1 MKGLSLQWRIT
12 IMTAL
17 LTCAACVLTNCLV
30 GYTGMRY
37 MDAIGSDITA
47 LSTADVDTPQ
57 AFDPTNVA
65 LDDEVTVVVN
75 NAQESFG
82 AAAWCITAGV
92 TLLGGVLTYFVSG
105 RALKPLRAFAA
116 QVERVQPDN
125 LSEIKLSED
134 VPIELQRCSAS
145 FNDMIARL
153 GEGFSSQQ
161 QFTGNAAHELR
172 TPLALMQAQIELF
185 ISEHPNLQ
193 PETAELLGLLQEQ
206 TERMSRMTKVLLEM
220 SELRSVPCKDDI
232 ELGPLSEEV
241 LTDLAPLAEHKDIV
255 LNCSGGARI
264 IGSDTLLYRLVSN
277 LVENAIRYSRPG
289 STVSVSICDNDS
301 HVFLRVEDQGPG
313 IPKQYRESIFQPFF
327 RLDKSRS
334 RAYGGAGLGLAL
346 VWEIAALHG
355 GTVEIEASSENGT
368 VMLVTLPKRTR
379 TRTSPIGTQ
388 GEGRLS

>member
-1 MKGLSLQWRIT
+1 MKRLSLQWRIT

-17 LTCAACVLTNCLV
+17 LTCMACALTNCLV
-30 GYTGMRY
+30 GYTGMHY
-37 MDAIGSDITA
+37 MDAIGSGISA
-47 LSTADVDTPQ
+47 LSTADEDTPQ

-65 LDDEVTVVVN
+65 PDDEVTVVVN

-82 AAAWCITAGV
+82 ATAWCITAGV
-92 TLLGGVLTYFVSG
+92 TLLGGVLAYFVSG

-125 LSEIKLSED
+125 LREIKLNED
-134 VPIELQRCSAS
+134 VPAELQRCSAS

-153 GEGFSSQQ
+153 GEGFSAQQ

-185 ISEHPNLQ
+185 ASEHPTSQ
-193 PETAELLGLLQEQ
+193 PDTTELLGLLQEQ

-220 SELRSVPCKDDI
+220 SELRSVPCEDDV

-255 LNCSGGARI
+255 LNCSGGALI
-264 IGSDTLLYRLVSN
+264 VGSDTLLYRLVFN

-289 STVSVSICDNDS
+289 STVNVSICDNDS

-355 GTVEIEASSENGT
+355 GTVEVEASSKNGT
-368 VMLVTLPKRTR
+368 TMLATLPKRTAEP
-379 TRTSPIGTQ
+379 TEQ
-388 GEGRLS
+388 

>member
-1 MKGLSLQWRIT
+1 MKGLSLRWRIT

-30 GYTGMRY
+30 GCAGMRY
-37 MDAIGSDITA
+37 MDAIGSGISA
-47 LSTADVDTPQ
+47 LSADGADAPQ
-57 AFDPTNVA
+57 AFDPAKGA
-65 LDDEVTVVVN
+65 LDDEVTIVVSD
-75 NAQESFG
+75 AQESFG
-82 AAAWCITAGV
+82 MAAWCITAGV
-92 TLLGGVLTYFVSG
+92 TLLGGVLAYFVSG
-105 RALKPLRAFAA
+105 RALKPLRDFAA

-125 LSEIKLSED
+125 LSEIRLSED
-134 VPIELQRCSAS
+134 APAELQRCSAS

-153 GEGFSSQQ
+153 GEGFSAQR

-185 ISEHPNLQ
+185 VSEHSGLQ

-206 TERMSRMTKVLLEM
+206 TERMSRMTRVLLEM
-220 SELRSVPCKDDI
+220 SELRSVPCGDAV

-241 LTDLAPLAEHKDIV
+241 LTDLAPLAENKGIA
-255 LNCSGGARI
+255 LNCAGDALA
-264 IGSDTLLYRLVSN
+264 IGSDTLLYRLVFN

-289 STVSVSICDNDS
+289 STVNVSIRDDGS
-301 HVFLRVEDQGPG
+301 RVFLRVEDQGPG

-355 GTVEIEASSENGT
+355 GTAEVEASSENGT
-368 VMLVTLPKRTR
+368 VMLATLSK
-379 TRTSPIGTQ
+379 GTAA
-388 GEGRLS
+388 

>member
-1 MKGLSLQWRIT
+1 MKRLSLQWRIT

-17 LTCAACVLTNCLV
+17 LTCAACMLTNCLV

-37 MDAIGSDITA
+37 MDAIGSGISA
-47 LSTADVDTPQ
+47 LSTADEDTPQ

-82 AAAWCITAGV
+82 ATAWCITAGV
-92 TLLGGVLTYFVSG
+92 TLLGGVLAYFVSG

-125 LSEIKLSED
+125 LSEINLSED
-134 VPIELQRCSAS
+134 VPTELQRCSAS
-145 FNDMIARL
+145 FNDMIGRL
-153 GEGFSSQQ
+153 DEGFSAQR

-185 ISEHPNLQ
+185 ASEHPTSQ
-193 PETAELLGLLQEQ
+193 PQTAELLGLLQEQ

-220 SELRSVPCKDDI
+220 SELHSVPCEDDI
-232 ELGPLSEEV
+232 ELGPLAEEV

-255 LNCSGGARI
+255 LNCSGGALI
-264 IGSDTLLYRLVSN
+264 IGSDTLLYRLVFN

-289 STVSVSICDNDS
+289 STVNVSICDNDS

-313 IPKQYRESIFQPFF
+313 IPTQYRESIFQPFF

-355 GTVEIEASSENGT
+355 GTVEVEASSENGAT
-368 VMLVTLPKRTR
+368 MLTTLPKRTAA
-379 TRTSPIGTQ
+379 
-388 GEGRLS
+388 

>member
-1 MKGLSLQWRIT
+1 MKRLSLQWRIT

-17 LTCAACVLTNCLV
+17 LTCMACALTNCLV
-30 GYTGMRY
+30 GYTGMHY
-37 MDAIGSDITA
+37 MDAIGSGISA
-47 LSTADVDTPQ
+47 LSAADEDTPQ

-65 LDDEVTVVVN
+65 PDDEVTVVVN

-82 AAAWCITAGV
+82 ATAWCITAGV
-92 TLLGGVLTYFVSG
+92 TLLGGVLAYFVSG

-125 LSEIKLSED
+125 LREIKLNED
-134 VPIELQRCSAS
+134 VPAELQRCSAS

-153 GEGFSSQQ
+153 GEGFSAQQ

-185 ISEHPNLQ
+185 VSEHPTSQ
-193 PETAELLGLLQEQ
+193 PQTVELLGLLQEQ

-220 SELRSVPCKDDI
+220 SELRSVPCEDAV

-241 LTDLAPLAEHKDIV
+241 LTDLVPLAEHKDIV
-255 LNCSGGARI
+255 LNCSGGALI
-264 IGSDTLLYRLVSN
+264 IGSDTLLYRLVFN

-289 STVSVSICDNDS
+289 STVNVSICDNNS

-355 GTVEIEASSENGT
+355 GTVEVEASSKNGT
-368 VMLVTLPKRTR
+368 TVLATLPKRTAA
-379 TRTSPIGTQ
+379 
-388 GEGRLS
+388 

>member
-1 MKGLSLQWRIT
+1 MKRLSLQWRIT

-17 LTCAACVLTNCLV
+17 LTCIACVLTNCLV

-37 MDAIGSDITA
+37 MDTIGSGISALNTA
-47 LSTADVDTPQ
+47 SEDTPQ
-57 AFDPTNVA
+57 AFDPTKRT
-65 LDDEVTVVVN
+65 LDDEVTIVVN
-75 NAQESFG
+75 DAQESFG
-82 AAAWCITAGV
+82 ATAWCITAGI
-92 TLLGGVLTYFVSG
+92 TLLGGVLAYFVSG

-116 QVERVQPDN
+116 QVERVQPGN
-125 LSEIKLSED
+125 LSEIRISED
-134 VPIELQRCSAS
+134 VPAELQQCSAS
-145 FNDMIARL
+145 FNDMIVRL
-153 GEGFSSQQ
+153 GEGFSAQQ

-220 SELRSVPCKDDI
+220 SELRSVPCGDDV

-255 LNCSGGARI
+255 LNCSGNALLV
-264 IGSDTLLYRLVSN
+264 GSDTLLYRLVFN
-277 LVENAIRYSRPG
+277 LVENAIRYSRSG
-289 STVSVSICDNDS
+289 STVNISICDTDS
-301 HVFLRVEDQGPG
+301 HVFLRVEDQGSG

-355 GTVEIEASSENGT
+355 GTAEVETSSENGT
-368 VMLVTLPKRTR
+368 VMLVTLPK
-379 TRTSPIGTQ
+379 GTAV
-388 GEGRLS
+388 

>member
-1 MKGLSLQWRIT
+1 MKRLSLQWRIT

-17 LTCAACVLTNCLV
+17 LTCAACMLTNCLV

-37 MDAIGSDITA
+37 MDAIGSGISA
-47 LSTADVDTPQ
+47 LSTADEDTPR

-82 AAAWCITAGV
+82 ATAWCITAGV
-92 TLLGGVLTYFVSG
+92 TLLGGVLAYFVSG

-125 LSEIKLSED
+125 LSEINLSED
-134 VPIELQRCSAS
+134 VPTELQRCSAS
-145 FNDMIARL
+145 FNDMIGRL
-153 GEGFSSQQ
+153 DEGFSAQR

-185 ISEHPNLQ
+185 ISEHSGLR

-220 SELRSVPCKDDI
+220 SELRSVPCEDDV

-241 LTDLAPLAEHKDIV
+241 LTDLAPLAENKDV
-255 LNCSGGARI
+255 TLDCAGDALT
-264 IGSDTLLYRLVSN
+264 IGSDTLLYRLVFN
-277 LVENAIRYSRPG
+277 LVENAIRYSRSG
-289 STVSVSICDNDS
+289 STVSVSISGSDS
-301 HVFLRVEDQGPG
+301 HVLLRVKDEGPG

-355 GTVEIEASSENGT
+355 GTVEVEASSENGAT
-368 VMLVTLPKRTR
+368 MLTTLPKRTAA
-379 TRTSPIGTQ
+379 
-388 GEGRLS
+388 

>member
-1 MKGLSLQWRIT
+1 MKRLSLQWRIT

-17 LTCAACVLTNCLV
+17 LTCAACMLTNCLV

-37 MDAIGSDITA
+37 MDAIGSGISA
-47 LSTADVDTPQ
+47 LSTADEDTPQ

-82 AAAWCITAGV
+82 ATAWCITAGV
-92 TLLGGVLTYFVSG
+92 TLLGGVLAYFVSG

-125 LSEIKLSED
+125 LSEINLSED
-134 VPIELQRCSAS
+134 VPTELQRFSAS
-145 FNDMIARL
+145 FNDMIGRL
-153 GEGFSSQQ
+153 DEGFSAQR

-185 ISEHPNLQ
+185 ASEHPTSQ
-193 PETAELLGLLQEQ
+193 PQTAELLGLLQEQ

-220 SELRSVPCKDDI
+220 SELHSVPCEDDI

-255 LNCSGGARI
+255 LNCSGGALI
-264 IGSDTLLYRLVSN
+264 IGSDTLLYRLVFN

-289 STVSVSICDNDS
+289 STVNVSICDNDS

-355 GTVEIEASSENGT
+355 GTVEVEASSENGAT
-368 VMLVTLPKRTR
+368 MLTTLPKRTAA
-379 TRTSPIGTQ
+379 
-388 GEGRLS
+388 

>member
-17 LTCAACVLTNCLV
+17 LTCAACVLTNCLI

-37 MDAIGSDITA
+37 MDAIGSDISA
-47 LSTADVDTPQ
+47 LSAAGVDAPQ
-57 AFDPTNVA
+57 AFDPTKGS
-65 LDDEVTVVVN
+65 LDDEVTIVVN
-75 NAQESFG
+75 DAQESFG
-82 AAAWCITAGV
+82 TTAWYITAGV
-92 TLLGGVLTYFVSG
+92 TLLGGALAYFVSG

-125 LSEIKLSED
+125 LSEIRLSED

-153 GEGFSSQQ
+153 GEGFSAQR

-172 TPLALMQAQIELF
+172 TPLALMQAQIELL
-185 ISEHPNLQ
+185 ISEHSGLQ

-206 TERMSRMTKVLLEM
+206 TERMSRMAKVLLEM
-220 SELRSVPCKDDI
+220 SELRSVPCEDDV

-241 LTDLAPLAEHKDIV
+241 LTDLAPLAENKGIA
-255 LNCSGGARI
+255 LNCAGDALV
-264 IGSDTLLYRLVSN
+264 IGSDTLLYRLVFN
-277 LVENAIRYSRPG
+277 LTENAIRYSRPG
-289 STVSVSICDNDS
+289 STVNVSISDSDSDS
-301 HVFLRVEDQGPG
+301 HVLLRVKDEGPG

-346 VWEIAALHG
+346 AWEIAALHG
-355 GTVEIEASSENGT
+355 GAVEVEASSENGT
-368 VMLVTLPKRTR
+368 TMLASLPKRSAALTE
-379 TRTSPIGTQ
+379 Q
-388 GEGRLS
+388 

>member
-1 MKGLSLQWRIT
+1 MKRLSLQWRIT

-17 LTCAACVLTNCLV
+17 LTCAACMLTNCLV

-37 MDAIGSDITA
+37 MDAIGSGISA
-47 LSTADVDTPQ
+47 LSTADEDTPQ

-82 AAAWCITAGV
+82 ATAWCITAGV
-92 TLLGGVLTYFVSG
+92 TLLGGVLAYFVSG

-125 LSEIKLSED
+125 LSEINLSED
-134 VPIELQRCSAS
+134 VPTELQRCSAS
-145 FNDMIARL
+145 FNDMIGRL
-153 GEGFSSQQ
+153 DEGFSAQR

-172 TPLALMQAQIELF
+172 TPLALMPAQIELF
-185 ISEHPNLQ
+185 ASEHPTSQ
-193 PETAELLGLLQEQ
+193 PQTAELLGLLQEQ
-206 TERMSRMTKVLLEM
+206 TERMSRMTTVLLEM
-220 SELRSVPCKDDI
+220 SELHSVPCEDDI

-255 LNCSGGARI
+255 LNCSGGALI
-264 IGSDTLLYRLVSN
+264 IGSDTLLYRLVFN

-289 STVSVSICDNDS
+289 STVNVSICDNDS

-334 RAYGGAGLGLAL
+334 RAYGGAGLGLAR

-355 GTVEIEASSENGT
+355 GTVEVEASSENGAT
-368 VMLVTLPKRTR
+368 MLTTLPKRTAA
-379 TRTSPIGTQ
+379 
-388 GEGRLS
+388 

>member
-1 MKGLSLQWRIT
+1 MKQLSLQWRIT

-17 LTCAACVLTNCLV
+17 LTCMACALTNCLV
-30 GYTGMRY
+30 GYTGMHY
-37 MDAIGSDITA
+37 MDAIGSGVSA
-47 LSTADVDTPQ
+47 LSTADEDTPQ

-65 LDDEVTVVVN
+65 LDDEVAVVVN

-82 AAAWCITAGV
+82 TTAWCITAGV
-92 TLLGGVLTYFVSG
+92 TLLGGVLAYFVSG
-105 RALKPLRAFAA
+105 HALKPLRAFAA
-116 QVERVQPDN
+116 QVERVQPNN
-125 LSEIKLSED
+125 LREIKLNED
-134 VPIELQRCSAS
+134 APAELQRCSAS

-153 GEGFSSQQ
+153 GEGFSAQQ

-185 ISEHPNLQ
+185 ASEHPASQ
-193 PETAELLGLLQEQ
+193 PDTAELLGLLQEQ
-206 TERMSRMTKVLLEM
+206 TERMSRVTKVLLEM
-220 SELRSVPCKDDI
+220 SELRSVPCEDAV

-241 LTDLAPLAEHKDIV
+241 LTDLAPLAEHKDIA
-255 LNCSGGARI
+255 LNCSGDALI
-264 IGSDTLLYRLVSN
+264 IGSDTLLYRLVFN

-289 STVSVSICDNDS
+289 STVNVSISDNDS

-346 VWEIAALHG
+346 VWEIATLHG
-355 GTVEIEASSENGT
+355 GTAEVESSSENGT
-368 VMLVTLPKRTR
+368 VMLVALPKRTTAQSDR
-379 TRTSPIGTQ
+379 
-388 GEGRLS
+388 

>member
-1 MKGLSLQWRIT
+1 
-12 IMTAL
+12 MTAL

-37 MDAIGSDITA
+37 MDAIGSNISAFNATGED
-47 LSTADVDTPQ
+47 SPQ
-57 AFDPTNVA
+57 AFDPTKA
-65 LDDEVTVVVN
+65 TPDDKVTIVVN
-75 NAQESFG
+75 DAQESFG
-82 AAAWCITAGV
+82 TTTWYITAGV
-92 TLLGGVLTYFVSG
+92 TLLGGVLAYFVSG

-125 LSEIKLSED
+125 LSEIRLSED
-134 VPIELQRCSAS
+134 VPTELQRCSAS

-153 GEGFSSQQ
+153 GEGFSAQR

-185 ISEHPNLQ
+185 ISEHSGLR

-220 SELRSVPCKDDI
+220 SELRSVPCDDDV

-241 LTDLAPLAEHKDIV
+241 LTDLAPLAENKDV
-255 LNCSGGARI
+255 TLDCAGDALA
-264 IGSDTLLYRLVSN
+264 IGSDTLLYRLVFN

-289 STVSVSICDNDS
+289 STVNVSISDSDN
-301 HVFLRVEDQGPG
+301 HVLLRVKDEGPG

-355 GTVEIEASSENGT
+355 GTVEVEASSENGT
-368 VMLVTLPKRTR
+368 TMLVSLPKRSAALTE
-379 TRTSPIGTQ
+379 Q
-388 GEGRLS
+388 

>member
-1 MKGLSLQWRIT
+1 MKRLSLQWRIT

-17 LTCAACVLTNCLV
+17 LTCMACALTNCLV
-30 GYTGMRY
+30 GYTGMHY
-37 MDAIGSDITA
+37 MDAIGSGISA
-47 LSTADVDTPQ
+47 LSAADEDTPQ

-65 LDDEVTVVVN
+65 PDDEVTVVVN

-82 AAAWCITAGV
+82 ATAWCITAGV
-92 TLLGGVLTYFVSG
+92 TLLGGVLAYFVSG

-125 LSEIKLSED
+125 LREIKLNED
-134 VPIELQRCSAS
+134 IPAELQRCSAS

-153 GEGFSSQQ
+153 GEGFSAQQ

-185 ISEHPNLQ
+185 VSEHPTSQ
-193 PETAELLGLLQEQ
+193 PQTAELLGLLQEQ

-220 SELRSVPCKDDI
+220 SELRSVPCEDDV

-255 LNCSGGARI
+255 LNCSGGALI
-264 IGSDTLLYRLVSN
+264 IGSDTLLYRLVFN

-289 STVSVSICDNDS
+289 STVNVSICDNDS
-301 HVFLRVEDQGPG
+301 HVLLRVEDQGPG

-355 GTVEIEASSENGT
+355 GTVEVEASSKNGT
-368 VMLVTLPKRTR
+368 TMLTTLPKRTE
-379 TRTSPIGTQ
+379 T
-388 GEGRLS
+388 

>member
-1 MKGLSLQWRIT
+1 MKQLSLQWRIT

-17 LTCAACVLTNCLV
+17 LTCMACALTNCLV
-30 GYTGMRY
+30 GYTGMHY
-37 MDAIGSDITA
+37 MDAIGSGISA
-47 LSTADVDTPQ
+47 LSTADEDAPR

-82 AAAWCITAGV
+82 ATAWCITAGV
-92 TLLGGVLTYFVSG
+92 TLLGGVLAYFMSG

-116 QVERVQPDN
+116 QVERVQPNN
-125 LSEIKLSED
+125 LREIKLNED
-134 VPIELQRCSAS
+134 VPAELQRCSAS

-153 GEGFSSQQ
+153 GEGFSAQQ

-185 ISEHPNLQ
+185 ASEHPASQ
-193 PETAELLGLLQEQ
+193 PDTAELLGLLQEQ
-206 TERMSRMTKVLLEM
+206 TERMSRMIKVLLEM
-220 SELRSVPCKDDI
+220 SKLHSVPCEDAV

-241 LTDLAPLAEHKDIV
+241 LADLAPLAEHNDIA
-255 LNCSGGARI
+255 LNCSGCALI
-264 IGSDTLLYRLVSN
+264 IGSDTLLYRLVFN

-289 STVSVSICDNDS
+289 STVNVSIRDNDS
-301 HVFLRVEDQGPG
+301 HVFLRVEDHGPG

-355 GTVEIEASSENGT
+355 GTAEVEASSENGT
-368 VMLVTLPKRTR
+368 TMLVSFPKRT
-379 TRTSPIGTQ
+379 PA
-388 GEGRLS
+388 

>member
-37 MDAIGSDITA
+37 MDAIGSDISAFNATGEDS
-47 LSTADVDTPQ
+47 LQ
-57 AFDPTNVA
+57 AFDPTKAA
-65 LDDEVTVVVN
+65 LDDKVMIVVN
-75 NAQESFG
+75 DAQESFG
-82 AAAWCITAGV
+82 TTIWCITAGV
-92 TLLGGVLTYFVSG
+92 TLLGGALAYFVSG

-125 LSEIKLSED
+125 LSEIRLSED
-134 VPIELQRCSAS
+134 VPTELQRCSAS
-145 FNDMIARL
+145 FNDMISRL
-153 GEGFSSQQ
+153 GEGFSAQR

-185 ISEHPNLQ
+185 ISEHSGLQ

-220 SELRSVPCKDDI
+220 SELRSVPCGDAV

-241 LTDLAPLAEHKDIV
+241 LTDLAPLAENKGIA
-255 LNCSGGARI
+255 LNCAGDALV
-264 IGSDTLLYRLVSN
+264 IGSDTLLYRLVFN
-277 LVENAIRYSRPG
+277 LVENAIHYSRPG
-289 STVSVSICDNDS
+289 STVNVSISDSDSDS
-301 HVFLRVEDQGPG
+301 HVLLRVKDEGPG
-313 IPKQYRESIFQPFF
+313 IPKKYRESIFQPFF

-346 VWEIAALHG
+346 VWEIATLHG
-355 GTVEIEASSENGT
+355 GTVEVEASSENGT
-368 VMLVTLPKRTR
+368 TMLVSLPKRSAALTE
-379 TRTSPIGTQ
+379 Q
-388 GEGRLS
+388 

>member
-1 MKGLSLQWRIT
+1 MKRLSLQWRIT

-37 MDAIGSDITA
+37 MDAIGSNISA
-47 LSTADVDTPQ
+47 INAAGVDSPQ
-57 AFDPTNVA
+57 AFDPTKA
-65 LDDEVTVVVN
+65 DLDDEVTIVVN
-75 NAQESFG
+75 DAQESFG
-82 AAAWCITAGV
+82 ATAWCITAGV
-92 TLLGGVLTYFVSG
+92 TLLGGVLAYFVSG
-105 RALKPLRAFAA
+105 RALKPLRDFAA

-125 LSEIKLSED
+125 LSEIRLSED
-134 VPIELQRCSAS
+134 APAELQRCSVS
-145 FNDMIARL
+145 FNDMVARL
-153 GEGFSSQQ
+153 GEGFSAQR

-185 ISEHPNLQ
+185 VSEHPASQ
-193 PETAELLGLLQEQ
+193 PQTAELLGLLQEQ

-220 SELRSVPCKDDI
+220 SELRSVPCEDDI

-241 LTDLAPLAEHKDIV
+241 LTDLAPLAERKDIA
-255 LNCSGGARI
+255 LNCSGGALI
-264 IGSDTLLYRLVSN
+264 IGSDTLLYRLVFN

-289 STVSVSICDNDS
+289 STVNVSVCDNDS

-327 RLDKSRS
+327 RVDKSRS

-346 VWEIAALHG
+346 VWEIATLHG
-355 GTVEIEASSENGT
+355 GTAEVESSSENGT
-368 VMLVTLPKRTR
+368 VMLVALPKRTAAQSDR
-379 TRTSPIGTQ
+379 
-388 GEGRLS
+388 